1 MNELKGKQG
10 LKQKSLIYL
19 HRASL
24 HMAFLFG
31 KPQALTTNLRDYL
44 TSLEKSRGLPLFSN
58 LQSGGVIQW
67 WWSITSSG

>member
-24 HMAFLFG
+24 HTAFPFE
-31 KPQALTTNLRDYL
+31 KPQALTTNLRDYP
-44 TSLEKSRGLPLFSN
+44 TSLGRSRGLPLFSN